1 MDARLRS
8 IIEPDHLLTYG
19 FSVDAPTSADIDDG
33 FPSDLSSTPESRLLV
48 LSDALFLELDSEMP
62 DLRAMERYLAICDEL
77 ALRQIRSGVA

>member
-1 MDARLRS
+1 MDAQSRS
-8 IIEPDHLLTYG
+8 VIEPDHSLTYG
-19 FSVDAPTSADIDDG
+19 FSVDPPTSADIDDG

-62 DLRAMERYLAICDEL
+62 DLRAMERYLTLCDEL